1 MAGKIPQY
9 FIDDLLARVNIVDVI
24 ESRVKLKRSGK
35 NFSGLC
41 PFHKENSPS
50 FTVSPDKQFYYCF
63 GCGAGGNAL
72 GFLMEYENL
81 PFPDAVA
88 ELAKMAGL
96 DVPRDE
102 NPAHNS
108 AKEHKV
114 KEQLNLL
121 DQATAFYQQQ
131 LTSSPER
138 QKAIEYLQKRGLS
151 DKTIQHFQIGFSPS
165 GWDNLLKH
173 FKDLPN
179 PQLQLQSAG
188 LVVHNEEKNRFY
200 DRFRDRIMFPIRDV
214 RGRVIAFGGRVLGD
228 EKPKYLNSSETDTF
242 HKSRELYGLYEAR
255 QATRQL
261 SKIMIVEGYMDVVG
275 LAQHGITWAV
285 ATLGTAT
292 TEQHLN
298 RLFKVVSE
306 LIFCFDGDKAGR
318 TAAQRALDITLPTIQ
333 DGQTVKFLF
342 LPEGEDPDS
351 LIRKEGQEAFEQR
364 ISQSLTLSEFFFKSQ
379 TEDTHL
385 ESLDERAKFANSA
398 LPKIQSM
405 KAGLL
410 KQMMLERITELTGL
424 SQAQLSSVVNL
435 HQASHSTHEKQ
446 DAIPAS
452 KFDSYSP
459 QEPYTHYSD
468 YPNYPDYSDAHEP
481 RETFQPKRTAQAPR
495 LRLNL
500 INKVISILL
509 HRPDL
514 AQSIRHPDD
523 LGNIQDNNIDLLIEL
538 INYLKK
544 DENNS
549 LGTLLV
555 DWQHS
560 AQHSPYL
567 MLLNEIANIDP
578 IPAEANAL
586 MELQG
591 AFQQLMK
598 RSKERRLDQLL
609 KKSKQTPLTQEE
621 KARLQELLLD
631 GHKKA

>member
-24 ESRVKLKRSGK
+24 ENRVKLKRSGK

-102 NPAHNS
+102 NPTHNS

-131 LTSSPER
+131 LVSSPER

-318 TAAQRALDITLPTIQ
+318 TAAQRALDISLPTIQ

-424 SQAQLSSVVNL
+424 SQVQLSSVVNL

-446 DAIPAS
+446 DATPAS
-452 KFDSYSP
+452 KFDPYDS
-459 QEPYTHYSD
+459 QEDYTH
-468 YPNYPDYSDAHEP
+468 YPDYSDYSDTHKP
-481 RETFQPKRTAQAPR
+481 RETFHPKRTAQAPR

-560 AQHSPYL
+560 TQHSPYL

-598 RSKERRLDQLL
+598 RSQERRLDQLL

>member
-1 MAGKIPQY
+1 MAGKIPQC

-114 KEQLNLL
+114 KEQLNILE
-121 DQATAFYQQQ
+121 QATAFYQQQ
-131 LTSSPER
+131 LASSPER
-138 QKAIEYLQKRGLS
+138 QKAINYLQKRGLS

-173 FKDLPN
+173 FKNLPN
-179 PQLQLQSAG
+179 PQAQLQSAG

-318 TAAQRALDITLPTIQ
+318 TAAQRALDIALPTIQ

-379 TEDTHL
+379 TEDAQL

-405 KAGLL
+405 KTGLL

-435 HQASHSTHEKQ
+435 HQASHPTHEKKDTLAEPTF
-446 DAIPAS
+446 DAY
-452 KFDSYSP
+452 DS
-459 QEPYTHYSD
+459 EPYVN
-468 YPNYPDYSDAHEP
+468 YPDYPDYSDTHEP
-481 RETFQPKRTAQAPR
+481 RNTFQPKRATQAPR

-598 RSKERRLDQLL
+598 RSQERRLDQLL

-621 KARLQELLLD
+621 KARLQELLLEA
-631 GHKKA
+631 HKKT

>member
-102 NPAHNS
+102 NPTHNS
-108 AKEHKV
+108 AKKHKV

-131 LTSSPER
+131 LASSSER
-138 QKAIEYLQKRGLS
+138 QKAIDYLQKRGLS

-173 FKDLPN
+173 FKNLPN

-255 QATRQL
+255 QATRNL

-318 TAAQRALDITLPTIQ
+318 TAAQRALDISLPTIQ

-379 TEDTHL
+379 TENTHL

-446 DAIPAS
+446 DTTPAS
-452 KFDSYSP
+452 KFDPYGS
-459 QEPYTHYSD
+459 QEAYAN
-468 YPNYPDYSDAHEP
+468 YPDYPDYSDAHEP
-481 RETFQPKRTAQAPR
+481 RETFYPKRTTQAPR

-598 RSKERRLDQLL
+598 RSQERRLDQLL

-631 GHKKA
+631 GHKKV